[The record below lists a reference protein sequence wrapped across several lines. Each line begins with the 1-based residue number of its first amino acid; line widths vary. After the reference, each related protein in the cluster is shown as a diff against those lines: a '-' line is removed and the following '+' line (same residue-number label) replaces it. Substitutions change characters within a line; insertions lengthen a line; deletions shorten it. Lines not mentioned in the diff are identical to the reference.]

1 MTQPSDRDRTTNAP
15 PFDPLNPTPEED
27 ADMVAGYMDGYAR
40 AAPTRESIAYAW
52 GRGSAAR
59 DRGDEP
65 DAQRREVERR
75 SREQFRHG
83 R

>member
-1 MTQPSDRDRTTNAP
+1 MSTETSRNAP
-15 PFDPLNPTPEED
+15 AFDPLNATPTERD
-27 ADMVAGYMDGYAR
+27 DMAAGYMDAWANR
-40 AAPTRESIAYAW
+40 PPSRESIAYAW

-65 DAQRREVERR
+65 DAERREVERR
-75 SREQFRHG
+75 MGEMMRHG

>member
-1 MTQPSDRDRTTNAP
+1 MDGNRASNMPL
-15 PFDPLNPTPEED
+15 FDPLDLTPEEE
-27 ADMVAGYMDGYAR
+27 ADMIAGYLEGR
-40 AAPTRESIAYAW
+40 AGQSPTRESIAYAW

-75 SREQFRHG
+75 IVERMRHG

>member
-1 MTQPSDRDRTTNAP
+1 MANDQSKTANTP
-15 PFDPLNPTPEED
+15 PFDPLNPTSSEE
-27 ADMVAGYMDGYAR
+27 ADMVEGYTDAWVGR
-40 AAPTRESIAYAW
+40 APTRDSIAYAW

-65 DAQRREVERR
+65 DEQRREVERR
-75 SREQFRHG
+75 MREKMNGG